1 MRYSKFMKVW
11 TEKDLDSSLSKA
23 RIASRSLSNADRD
36 AGLVAIAEA
45 IVAEKKTILK
55 ANSYD
60 VKQELTRGT
69 SAALVDRLELS
80 SNRIQDIADAVVEIS
95 RLPDPLHRVVDQW
108 QISNGLEIQKI
119 TVPFG
124 VIAMIYES
132 RPNVTVDAAS
142 LALKAGSAAVLR
154 GSSNALSSNRAIVAV
169 IRRALEGCSIPA
181 DAVQLVDSAE
191 RAMVTKLLSAR
202 GKIDLVIPRGGGS
215 LIDHVVENAKVPVIE
230 TGIGNCHIFI
240 DSSADHQMVIPIVMN
255 AKVQRPGVCNSV
267 ETLLV
272 HKKFSSEVLTSLLR
286 KLKGAGVEI
295 VGCEKTREKFAEAS
309 AATEKDWGE
318 EYLDL
323 KIAVRIVDSVEQAIL
338 HINTYGTQHSE
349 AIISAN
355 KVSTKLFLDQVDAAA
370 VFVNSSTR
378 FTDGY
383 VFGFGAEIGI
393 STQKL
398 HARGPMGLNEIV
410 THKYLVEGEGQIRE

>member
-1 MRYSKFMKVW
+1 MKVW
-11 TEKDLDSSLSKA
+11 TEIDLDSSLSKA

-202 GKIDLVIPRGGGS
+202 GKIQLVIPRGGGS
-215 LIDHVVENAKVPVIE
+215 LIDPVVENPKVPVIE

-272 HKKFSSEVLTSLLR
+272 HNNFSS
-286 KLKGAGVEI
+286 
-295 VGCEKTREKFAEAS
+295 
-309 AATEKDWGE
+309 
-318 EYLDL
+318 
-323 KIAVRIVDSVEQAIL
+323 
-338 HINTYGTQHSE
+338 
-349 AIISAN
+349 
-355 KVSTKLFLDQVDAAA
+355 
-370 VFVNSSTR
+370 
-378 FTDGY
+378 
-383 VFGFGAEIGI
+383 
-393 STQKL
+393 
-398 HARGPMGLNEIV
+398 
-410 THKYLVEGEGQIRE
+410 